1 MSSAAGTRAL
11 AGSSAA
17 GAGELS
23 AAGLG
28 FGVECGADSQCA
40 SSQCV
45 KGRCCGVRDCGP
57 CQRCGDDGQCQKIV
71 GEPDPYTC
79 DANVGTCDAAGKC
92 SLKNGAACYATATTS
107 TCASGHC
114 DKFCCA
120 VACGTCSRCRSA
132 GDACEPVM
140 FEDDE
145 GSCFGAQ
152 SCSNGACVDA
162 VIDNAL
168 LGLERT
174 VAPGEEVA
182 QVFWPQRDGTLVE
195 IRLDT
200 GCRGLPLAL
209 HPADAATGMPEADTL
224 RTLQPSPS
232 KPEDSFVSF
241 PVSPGLK
248 IAQADRF
255 AFVLQNTGAAS
266 CPSRNVNKLSVGSTK
281 LYTRNGASAAWAEAR
296 EASLSYKVFAAP

>member
-1 MSSAAGTRAL
+1 MSGAAGTSSL

-17 GAGELS
+17 GAGEVS

-45 KGRCCGVRDCGP
+45 KGRCCGVRDCGA

-92 SLKNGAACYATATTS
+92 SLKNGAACYATTS

-120 VACGTCSRCRSA
+120 VACGTCARCRSA

-145 GSCFGAQ
+145 GTCSGEQ
-152 SCSNGACVDA
+152 SCSNGACVDV
-162 VIDNAL
+162 VIGAIL
-168 LGLERT
+168 QGPERT
-174 VAPGEEVA
+174 VAPGEELA

-195 IRLDT
+195 IRLET
-200 GCRGLPLAL
+200 GCRELPLVL
-209 HPADAATGMPEADTL
+209 RTADAATEMPEADVL
-224 RTLQPSPS
+224 RMLQPRPA
-232 KPEDSFVSF
+232 KPDDFLVSY

-248 IAQADRF
+248 ITQADRF

-266 CPSRNVNKLSVGSTK
+266 CPSSYSNTVSMGSPK
-281 LYTRNGASAAWAEAR
+281 LYARNGASAAWTELRGSA
-296 EASLSYKVFAAP
+296 LSYKVLAAP